1 MNRAVYPG
9 SFDPITNG
17 HLDIIERA
25 SRVFDE
31 VIVAVL
37 VNPNKKGLFEI
48 DERVNLIKKATKHL
62 KNIKVESFS
71 GLLIDFM
78 KSNDIKVIV
87 KGLRAVSD
95 FEYEFQMALM
105 NNKLDPDIE
114 TVFMMTSTKYSYL
127 SSSSV
132 KQVAIF
138 GGCIKELVPDN
149 IIKDII
155 KKIKQNSK
163 NIIDK

>member
-1 MNRAVYPG
+1 MMNRAVYPG

-17 HLDIIERA
+17 HLDIIKR
-25 SRVFDE
+25 SSKVFDE

-37 VNPNKKGLFEI
+37 VNPEKKGLFTI
-48 DERVNLIKKATKHL
+48 QERVDLIKSVVSDL
-62 KNIKVESFS
+62 PNIRVESFT
-71 GLLIDFM
+71 GLLTNFM
-78 KSNDIKVIV
+78 KKNDCKVII

-114 TVFMMTSTKYSYL
+114 TLFMMTNAKYSFL

-132 KQVAIF
+132 RQVAMF
-138 GGCIKELVPDN
+138 GGCIKELVPDK
-149 IIKDII
+149 IIPDVI
-155 KKIKQNSK
+155 KKVRKK
-163 NIIDK
+163 